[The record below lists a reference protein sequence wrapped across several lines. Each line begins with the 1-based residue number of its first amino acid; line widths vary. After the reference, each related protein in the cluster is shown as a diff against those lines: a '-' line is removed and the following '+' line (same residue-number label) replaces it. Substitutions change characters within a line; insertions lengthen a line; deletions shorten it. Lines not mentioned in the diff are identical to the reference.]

1 MNNKYIYKKVK
12 NLIDLNYYI
21 PVAFKNG
28 LGAIINDLED
38 KEYIDFSSGYGV
50 SIIGWQ
56 HPDMI
61 EFQKEQINKS
71 IYAPTWMPTEESV
84 SFAEKLLSLFKNK
97 DFKCLKATGGA
108 NANEVALSVF
118 YNINQGDIATF
129 KNSYHGWS
137 QATLGMGEIS
147 QFKMPKVK
155 KEYITH
161 KISFP
166 DVDPE
171 IDENESLKELEHL
184 LQNNSNIK
192 IFIGELALGAGGVYI
207 PSKDYWKKFSEICKK
222 FSVYLIID
230 EAITGFGRT
239 GEMFLT
245 QYYDIDPDA
254 ITFAKG
260 ISSGYAAIG
269 AVLIKSEHLKKYNF
283 SDVGA
288 SFAWS
293 PYSCAIAEK
302 NINII
307 QEKNLAQN
315 SENLGKF
322 LKTELEK
329 IFYSRLK
336 SYNFK
341 IRGKGLMLAI
351 SPSNNHIKIIG
362 RIFFE
367 SLKGGLITNI
377 SGDGKSIII
386 LPPLILDKEKATKGV
401 EILEKVIKKLDIN
414 QHIMYNLER

>member
-1 MNNKYIYKKVK
+1 MNNRSTYKKIK

-21 PVAFKNG
+21 PVGFKNANG
-28 LGAIINDLED
+28 CIINDLEG
-38 KEYIDFSSGYGV
+38 KEYIDFCGGYGV

-56 HPDMI
+56 HPSMI
-61 EFQKEQINKS
+61 KFQKEQIDKS
-71 IYAPTWMPTEESV
+71 NYAPTWMPTEESV
-84 SFAEKLLSLFKNK
+84 KFAEKLLSLFKNK

-118 YNINQGDIATF
+118 YNINQGEIATF

-137 QATLGMGEIS
+137 QATLGMGDILE
-147 QFKMPKVK
+147 FKMPKVK

-161 KISFP
+161 KINFP
-166 DVDPE
+166 NVNQE
-171 IDENESLKELEHL
+171 IDEIKSLKELEIL
-184 LQNNSNIK
+184 FSNNPNIN
-192 IFIGELALGAGGVYI
+192 IFICELALGAGGVYI
-207 PSKDYWKKFSEICKK
+207 PSKEYWKKFSEICKK
-222 FSVYLIID
+222 FNVYLIVD

-245 QYYDIDPDA
+245 QYYDIDADA

-260 ISSGYAAIG
+260 ISSGYSTIG
-269 AVLIKSEHLKKYNF
+269 AVLIKTEHLKKYNF
-283 SDVGA
+283 SDINA
-288 SFAWS
+288 SFAWT

-307 QEKNLAQN
+307 QEENLMQN
-315 SENLGKF
+315 SKILGDF
-322 LKTELEK
+322 LKIQLEK
-329 IFYSRLK
+329 IFHLKLK

-341 IRGKGLMLAI
+341 IRGKGLMIAI

-367 SLKGGLITNI
+367 ALKEGLLTNI

-386 LPPLILDKEKATKGV
+386 LPPLIINQETAEKGLK
-401 EILEKVIKKLDIN
+401 ILEKVIKKLDLKQKI
-414 QHIMYNLER
+414 E